1 MSEPEWKRQ
10 SRIKEEAW
18 RWAHRRLRLEVVVD
32 EVELGLSDDQVAV
45 LEHVKKVVCKTL
57 LRQADRIAAR
67 RGSSGK
73 DVAED
78 EVAELIG
85 YAEGYSDASLD
96 KKDLVSW
103 KQGHEPE

>member
-1 MSEPEWKRQ
+1 MSEPDWKRQ

-32 EVELGLSDDQVAV
+32 EVELGLSDEQIAV

-67 RGSSGK
+67 RRSSGK
-73 DVAED
+73 DVSED

-85 YAEGYSDASLD
+85 YAEGYSEASVE
-96 KKDLVSW
+96 KKDLAAW
-103 KQGHEPE
+103 QPGHEPE